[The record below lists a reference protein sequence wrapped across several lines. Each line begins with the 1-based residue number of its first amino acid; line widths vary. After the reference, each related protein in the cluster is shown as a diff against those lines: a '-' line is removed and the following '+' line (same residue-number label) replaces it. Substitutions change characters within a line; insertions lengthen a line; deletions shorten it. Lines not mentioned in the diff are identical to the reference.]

1 MASRTKINALQNRP
15 FPPAEQL
22 VRKRREIKEVFSFAK
37 HHMVG
42 HLTVNAQNSCR
53 FHCVNHALGDCKEEH
68 PDTCFECG
76 KLHRFG
82 ENLNRF
88 HQVWSNL
95 LCRAHEDHLPS
106 FRKSHGPRLQL
117 RAQ

>member
-1 MASRTKINALQNRP
+1 
-15 FPPAEQL
+15 
-22 VRKRREIKEVFSFAK
+22 
-37 HHMVG
+37 
-42 HLTVNAQNSCR
+42 
-53 FHCVNHALGDCKEEH
+53 
-68 PDTCFECG
+68 
-76 KLHRFG
+76 LHRFG